1 MPTVKKALA
10 GMGLS
15 SFLIMATVVAGA
27 ISTFM
32 FRAHQL
38 NRERLVEDLVYAK
51 SMLRTHLK
59 AVLADDQIC
68 GQVLNP
74 GDPSVTV
81 DTFDFRLGSSHGLL
95 QVTDLT
101 FTSTGAPGEFA
112 LAWELTQRNGLPTAR
127 KMRDSLTLQYTAA
140 TGGTP
145 ATCHLVGAPPAAT
158 NNWGSTKGQ
167 MCAKL
172 TRFPTTPTTAALAD
186 CSFSSILAGDFPTGP
201 TRWTLESQGVPLLGG
216 DTMAAVRAGALSNL
230 LVPDGSGNL
239 PACGPGDA
247 VYNITKPAG
256 ASPLSLECES
266 LTGGGGLC
274 TSPCTGAAS
283 ACCLDSGPNAILYQD
298 GVVQSST
305 PGGCA
310 LNFPTTAACDPS
322 PQLGSGPGCV
332 GPTFFC
338 PASAPSCSAPSPCLS
353 CCRNEGGG
361 HRNYAGG
368 VPVTGVLPGVCGGSP
383 RAVRIGPGRSPCGM
397 RSGSELLLWDGGL
410 HADPPNN
417 SERSLPTLCGGN
429 RPWPECS
436 DLFWRVRGLRASRAP
451 GNVLRHYRGPEQ
463 HLSDLSPGDY
473 AASLLDEQRLLLQ
486 QSTLKLGIEFSQVC
500 GQDDIPTRAL
510 NGLLRTNVPMPRP
523 LDGIRRPALLPLGC

>member
-383 RAVRIGPGRSPCGM
+383 VPCGSAQAGVPAGCAPAASYYCGTAACM
-397 RSGSELLLWDGGL
+397 PIPPITLNGACQPCVEATAPGLNVPIFSGACAVYGL
-410 HADPPNN
+410 VVRRGTSFGTTGAPNN
-417 SERSLPTLCGGN
+417 TYPISPPVITPPVSWTSNVCYYNNQPSSWASNSLKCVDKTTSQL
-429 RPWPECS
+429 
-436 DLFWRVRGLRASRAP
+436 AP
-451 GNVLRHYRGPEQ
+451 SMGYCAQTYRCRGP
-463 HLSDLSPGDY
+463 
-473 AASLLDEQRLLLQ
+473 
-486 QSTLKLGIEFSQVC
+486 
-500 GQDDIPTRAL
+500 
-510 NGLLRTNVPMPRP
+510 
-523 LDGIRRPALLPLGC
+523 